1 MVISGE
7 HQRDSAIHILFLFYQ
22 LIFIAVQL
30 LYSVLIEIS
39 FFLRPNKSGMDVPI
53 AEIWK
58 EPRSPLRGECI
69 SYIVYRHKDP
79 RSLQKLS
86 DDSGTE
92 KE

>member
-1 MVISGE
+1 MSPSPKSFTD
-7 HQRDSAIHILFLFYQ
+7 HSTLLFIVAFPFYQ

-30 LYSVLIEIS
+30 LYNVLIEIS

-69 SYIVYRHKDP
+69 SYIV
-79 RSLQKLS
+79 
-86 DDSGTE
+86 
-92 KE
+92 

>member
-1 MVISGE
+1 MTLWSFQVNIKGT
-7 HQRDSAIHILFLFYQ
+7 QPYIYFFLFYQ

-30 LYSVLIEIS
+30 LYNVLIEIS

-69 SYIVYRHKDP
+69 SYIV
-79 RSLQKLS
+79 
-86 DDSGTE
+86 
-92 KE
+92 